1 MTSLTVAAQSWH
13 GRISLRLFDRDM
25 GTARTSYQWDNAT
38 REPRM
43 RSLCLPLR
51 ALPCLL
57 GGAGLWGPWRR
68 RLGVYRARPRSAAAT
83 HRGASA
89 LPQGVG
95 VGSDPIRQRRRQEGG
110 QAHGLCTRPGVGRHD
125 GAGPAAWLSC
135 GVWCEPGSWRTSF
148 VSVVSSCPPFIVW
161 SDRSIGVSET
171 RSGHQAPLRPDCR
184 QS

>member
-25 GTARTSYQWDNAT
+25 GTASTSYQWDNAT

-43 RSLCLPLR
+43 RSLCLPLP

-89 LPQGVG
+89 LP
-95 VGSDPIRQRRRQEGG
+95 
-110 QAHGLCTRPGVGRHD
+110 
-125 GAGPAAWLSC
+125 AGCRCW
-135 GVWCEPGSWRTSF
+135 
-148 VSVVSSCPPFIVW
+148 
-161 SDRSIGVSET
+161 
-171 RSGHQAPLRPDCR
+171 LRPDPTAAAPRRGSSPWPLHSPGRRPPRWRRASRLAVLRGLVRAWVLAHVVRFGCFIVSAFHSVVR
-184 QS
+184 